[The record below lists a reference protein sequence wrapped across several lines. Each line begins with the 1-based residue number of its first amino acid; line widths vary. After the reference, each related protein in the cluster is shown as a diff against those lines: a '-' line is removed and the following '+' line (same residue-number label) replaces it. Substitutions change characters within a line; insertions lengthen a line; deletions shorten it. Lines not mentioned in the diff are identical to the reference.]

1 MAKKHFIFD
10 MDNTICESR
19 QKITPSMKKR
29 LLRLGK
35 IIVISGASREQME
48 YQLDG
53 MNCTILAQ
61 SGNDTPLWKNKLSEK
76 EKEEIWNHITSIPT
90 SFDYAWVQD
99 RGCQLSLSLTGHE
112 ANLNKKKRF
121 DPKQKKRKNLLEM
134 WPFKSENLMVS
145 IAGTTCFDYTRKEG
159 TKGKNISRWIK
170 HKRLSKRECIY
181 FGDALFKGGNDE
193 TVIGVI
199 DTEIV
204 TNPKDLLI
212 KIKKYERK

>member
-1 MAKKHFIFD
+1 